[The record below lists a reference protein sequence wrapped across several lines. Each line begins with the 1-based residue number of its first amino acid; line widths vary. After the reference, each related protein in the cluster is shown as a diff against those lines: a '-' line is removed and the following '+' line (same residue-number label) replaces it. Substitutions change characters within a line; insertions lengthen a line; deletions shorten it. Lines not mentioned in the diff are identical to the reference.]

1 MLITNQTKEVK
12 GRTLTIRW
20 EQRSCPVNIYTVH
33 YRQWKPGNNAS
44 IWKVVN
50 VSRFVDYYNL
60 ELECFKEYEVA
71 VTGWGARTLKPWK
84 VKTGQ
89 GKKG

>member
-1 MLITNQTKEVK
+1 MLITNQGKEVK
-12 GRTLTIRW
+12 GRTLTIR
-20 EQRSCPVNIYTVH
+20 QGSCSVDIYAVH
-33 YRQWKPGNNAS
+33 YREWKPGNNAG

-50 VSRFVDYYNL
+50 VSQFADYYNL
-60 ELECFKEYEVA
+60 ELECFKEYEVT

>member
-1 MLITNQTKEVK
+1 L
-12 GRTLTIRW
+12 
-20 EQRSCPVNIYTVH
+20 
-33 YRQWKPGNNAS
+33 A
-44 IWKVVN
+44 
-50 VSRFVDYYNL
+50 DYYNL

-89 GKKG
+89 GNKG